1 MDILKILAIGT
12 LNIVCF
18 FIGTRLGQQTAKGE
32 PIKMLSFNPL
42 EKIRE
47 REAKRESEK
56 EQEKIETIM
65 QNIENYDG
73 TARNQKDI
81 PT

>member
-12 LNIVCF
+12 LNLMCF
-18 FIGTRLGQQTAKGE
+18 FVGAKLGQQTAKGE
-32 PIKMLSFNPL
+32 PIKMPSFDPL
-42 EKIRE
+42 QKIRE

-73 TARNQKDI
+73 TARGQKDV
-81 PT
+81 PN